1 MTKTTLPA
9 ERFRERFQL
18 RNPFHV
24 NLLSEFTATFM
35 LLFLITGV
43 GVQFVLTRGLLN
55 AYINLNI
62 GVGFAIALC
71 VYSTYNTS
79 GAHLNPA
86 VSITMVTLGLLSI
99 PHFFGYVLVQTVG
112 AFLGVGLTYFIYQDQ
127 ILKFTHGAKLI
138 TGQNATAGLFCS
150 FPEAHVTNSSAF
162 FDQIFGTFIL
172 MFFIM
177 IVIDPRNR
185 IPKYLHPLFFGF
197 ILIVIGNSYGMNVGY
212 PINPARDF
220 GPRVFAYLIGYGP
233 EVFSFHNYYFW
244 IPIIAPMIG
253 GPLGAW
259 TYIALIGAHL
269 KDPVI
274 VVKAEP
280 VTLRNGAPDELQP
293 LSEN

>member
-112 AFLGVGLTYFIYQDQ
+112 AFFGCWLDIFHLPRMQQPVF
-127 ILKFTHGAKLI
+127 
-138 TGQNATAGLFCS
+138 FCS

-197 ILIVIGNSYGMNVGY
+197 ILIVIGNSY
-212 PINPARDF
+212 ARDF

>member
-35 LLFLITGV
+35 LLFLVTGV

-112 AFLGVGLTYFIYQDQ
+112 AFFGHQ

-138 TGQNATAGLFCS
+138 TGHNATAGLFCS

-197 ILIVIGNSYGMNVGY
+197 ILIVIGNSYGMNVG
-212 PINPARDF
+212 
-220 GPRVFAYLIGYGP
+220 
-233 EVFSFHNYYFW
+233 FHNYYFW
-244 IPIIAPMIG
+244 IPIVAPMIG

-274 VVKAEP
+274 VIAKTEP
-280 VTLRNGAPDELQP
+280 VTLRNGAPDELQA
-293 LSEN
+293 LSED